1 MKYKYV
7 QYGCVMHLTYENSGQ
22 PGVILMVL
30 VLVYSFFYIFKS
42 IYFCTSVLQLCEN
55 NSLVYSDPEIILK
68 NYFILTLAYH

>member
-22 PGVILMVL
+22 PGVILMLL
-30 VLVYSFFYIFKS
+30 VLVYSVFFFFKS
-42 IYFCTSVLQLCEN
+42 IFFCTSVLQLCEN
-55 NSLVYSDPEIILK
+55 NSLVYSGPEIILK